1 MAESIEPV
9 VLAAVDGSPAALNA
23 VRWAAREA
31 SLRHLPLR
39 LVHVC
44 ALPPASSTAPEGGG
58 LVESRLAQGYRWLG
72 EARGQAHAAEPGIE
86 IHTRLR
92 TGAAAAALIEEAAT
106 ARVAVLGSR
115 GLGGFPGL
123 LLGSVSSALA
133 THGPCPVVVVRD
145 VLPPERGP
153 VVVGVD
159 ASASSD
165 AAIAF
170 AFDTASRRQAPLV
183 ALHTWTDMSLGETWS
198 VLPID
203 VDYAEVAEDERRLLA
218 ERLAGWREK
227 YPDVPLA
234 LRTVRD
240 RPVRG
245 LLAAAR
251 GAQLVVVG
259 SRGRHALGGIGLG
272 STSQALLH
280 HCACPVAVVRREL
293 PEE

>member
-1 MAESIEPV
+1 MTESTEPAIV
-9 VLAAVDGSPAALNA
+9 AGVDGSPSALNA
-23 VRWAAREA
+23 ARWAAHEA
-31 SLRHLPLR
+31 ALRPLPLR
-39 LVHVC
+39 LVHVGTTGAC
-44 ALPPASSTAPEGGG
+44 
-58 LVESRLAQGYRWLG
+58 LG
-72 EARGQAHAAEPGIE
+72 EAQEQAQAAEPGVR

-92 TGAAAAALIEEAAT
+92 TGAAAASLIDEAET
-106 ARVAVLGSR
+106 ARLMVLGSR
-115 GLGGFPGL
+115 GLGGFPGM

-133 THGPCPVVVVRD
+133 THAPCPVVVVRD
-145 VLPPERGP
+145 APPQRGP

-170 AFDTASRRQAPLV
+170 DAAARRQAPLI
-183 ALHTWTDMSLGETWS
+183 ALHTWTWTDMTLGETWS

-227 YPDVPLA
+227 FPDVDLGQRA
-234 LRTVRD
+234 VRD

-245 LLAAAR
+245 LLAEAR
-251 GAQLVVVG
+251 DAQLIVVG
-259 SRGRHALGGIGLG
+259 SRGRHAPDGMGLG

-280 HCACPVAVVRREL
+280 HSPCPVALVR
-293 PEE
+293 

>member
-1 MAESIEPV
+1 MVESIEPA

-44 ALPPASSTAPEGGG
+44 TLPPAPSTAPGGGG
-58 LVESRLAQGYRWLG
+58 LVESRLEQGHRWLG
-72 EARGQAHAAEPGIE
+72 EAHGQARAAEPGIE

-106 ARVAVLGSR
+106 ARLAVLGSR

-133 THGPCPVVVVRD
+133 AHGPCPVVVVRD
-145 VLPPERGP
+145 ALPPERGP
-153 VVVGVD
+153 IVVGVD
-159 ASASSD
+159 ASTWSD

-170 AFDTASRRQAPLV
+170 AFDTAGRRQAPLV

-203 VDYAEVAEDERRLLA
+203 VEYDEVAEDERRLLA

-240 RPVRG
+240 CPVRG

-259 SRGRHALGGIGLG
+259 SRGRHAFDGMGLG

-280 HCACPVAVVRREL
+280 HCPCPVAVVR
-293 PEE
+293 